1 MDGVVHFRVTH
12 VDHDIAHINGDA
24 NPDSHFAA
32 LMGELGCWMDP
43 EVTRLIQGGLENAIV
58 PDLGEYFELGELLEA
73 KSHKYSDNSEGNG
86 AAMNA
91 GIRESV
97 LCADGSSFSQLRDL
111 LAATL
116 HPAALVYQLSVTV
129 LLSGSRGV
137 GKRTIA
143 RWAAQDLGLHV
154 LEVIFRI

>member
-1 MDGVVHFRVTH
+1 MDSIVNFRVTH

-24 NPDSHFAA
+24 KPDSHFAA
-32 LMGELGCWMDP
+32 LMGELGCWVDP
-43 EVTRLIQGGLENAIV
+43 EVTRLIQGGSENAIV
-58 PDLGEYFELGELLEA
+58 PDVGEYFGLGELIEV
-73 KSHKYSDNSEGNG
+73 KSEKYSDYSEGNG
-86 AAMNA
+86 VTRNVE
-91 GIRESV
+91 IRESV
-97 LCADGSSFSQLRDL
+97 LCAAGSSFSQLRDL

-154 LEVIFRI
+154 LEVIA